1 MDAIAADLAQSIPRR
16 VARAWALLCGE
27 NRQFEW
33 CADGRVPQISAHSYL
48 LSLDFLGSEDK
59 AGIAISLCPQDAR
72 DMACAMFKLPIAD
85 LSDHDIEDACMEVC
99 NVLADALSD
108 IIAPKDRLHTRLPQ
122 PLETNGYQQLCM
134 DSALRC
140 GLRSATGGQATY
152 LLVFN
157 PLNPSFETR
166 PAPL

>member
-1 MDAIAADLAQSIPRR
+1 MDARATELVQSIPERL
-16 VARAWALLCGE
+16 ARAWALLCGQE
-27 NRQFEW
+27 RQFEW
-33 CADGRVPQISAHSYL
+33 CPDGFVPPIGPYTYL

-59 AGIAISLCPQDAR
+59 AGIALSLCPQDAR
-72 DMACAMFKLPIAD
+72 DMACAMFKLPVAE
-85 LSDHDIEDACMEVC
+85 LSTHDIDDACLEVC

-122 PLETNGYQQLCM
+122 PLESNGYQQLRM
-134 DSALRC
+134 GSALRC
-140 GLRSATGGQATY
+140 SLCSASGGQTTY

-157 PLNPSFETR
+157 PLNPGFETR

>member
-1 MDAIAADLAQSIPRR
+1 MDAIAAELIHTIPRR
-16 VARAWALLCGE
+16 VARAWGLLCGE
-27 NRQFEW
+27 NRLFEW
-33 CADGRVPQISAHSYL
+33 CAEGFVPQIGAHSYL
-48 LSLDFLGSEDK
+48 LSMDFLGLDDK
-59 AGIAISLCPQDAR
+59 AGIAISLCPQDAS

-85 LSDHDIEDACMEVC
+85 LSVHDIEDACMEVC

-108 IIAPKDRLHTRLPQ
+108 IIAPKDRLHTGLPQ

-140 GLRSATGGQATY
+140 TLRSVAGGQATY